1 MASKIDF
8 MLAPPAM
15 VLKELGIRLAQS
27 RLQQNITQDELA
39 QRSGIAVRTLR
50 RFEAG
55 HGGTAE
61 NLIRLLQALGQAHAL
76 DLMLPRPGISPMQ
89 TVMMANKPPAKRASR
104 VRASKKVA
112 ETEAPWSWDDKE
124 TPE

>member
-61 NLIRLLQALGQAHAL
+61 NLIRLLQALDLQRKCLFQKCLWAVCNNNRQASEL
-76 DLMLPRPGISPMQ
+76 QDLC
-89 TVMMANKPPAKRASR
+89 
-104 VRASKKVA
+104 KVQY
-112 ETEAPWSWDDKE
+112 APLWH
-124 TPE
+124 